1 MVLANNIYLDAE
13 TVVFAVQIGIKAL
26 HYEMEPCRHPSP
38 LIVNVDHDLWL
49 VILWLVMVVYDL
61 GWLRLGCVSEGLIIT
76 REEISK
82 Y

>member
-1 MVLANNIYLDAE
+1 M
-13 TVVFAVQIGIKAL
+13 QIGIKAL
-26 HYEMEPCRHPSP
+26 HYEMELRRHPSP

-49 VILWLVMVVYDL
+49 VMVVYDL
-61 GWLRLGCVSEGLIIT
+61 GRLRLGCVSEGLIIT